1 MLTEKNKQRIY
12 QRMKYW
18 NDSVSSE
25 LYTEFSDVIKKHS
38 INENNYQYST
48 PAQRDKFKKW
58 ALSNKKFNKLH
69 FDLMY
74 KKIDLCMKSEN
85 YKNNKFTPV
94 YNEHK
99 EELLDMTIYHLTEKK
114 FCVNWDD
121 IMSNVKM
128 VML

>member
-18 NDSVSSE
+18 NELVGSN
-25 LYTEFSDVIKKHS
+25 LYTEFSDIIEKYS
-38 INENNYQYST
+38 TNENNYKYST

-69 FDLMY
+69 FDMLYNNM
-74 KKIDLCMKSEN
+74 DLCMKSEN

-99 EELLDMTIYHLTEKK
+99 EELLDMTINYLTQKRYSVK
-114 FCVNWDD
+114 WDD

>member
-18 NDSVSSE
+18 NELVGSN
-25 LYTEFSDVIKKHS
+25 LYTEFSDIIEKYS
-38 INENNYQYST
+38 TNENNYKYST
-48 PAQRDKFKKW
+48 SAQRDKFKKW

-69 FDLMY
+69 FDMLYNNM
-74 KKIDLCMKSEN
+74 DLCMKSEN

-99 EELLDMTIYHLTEKK
+99 EELLDMTINYLTQKRYSVK
-114 FCVNWDD
+114 WDD